1 LHLAKLSSKAIS
13 ALTKESTSKKEP
25 DIIFFN
31 PLGFRREG
39 TSDPVVIVEFKRPGD
54 ERPSQDPIAQV
65 LGYIEELQGSK
76 VRDIDGGVVSDIDKQ
91 TPFECFIVCELT
103 NSARKQFEKSIAQN
117 PTPDG
122 EGYYGWSSRHN
133 AHVRI
138 ISFKKMLRDAEQR
151 NQAFFDQLN
160 LGSPSLAAKKRSA
173 RARERRRIKQAPV
186 SAEAHDS

>member
-1 LHLAKLSSKAIS
+1 VSS
-13 ALTKESTSKKEP
+13 EP
-25 DIIFFN
+25 GAGQDIIFFN

-54 ERPSQDPIAQV
+54 EKPSQDPINQV
-65 LGYIEELQGSK
+65 LTYIEELQASK
-76 VRDIDGGVVSDIDKQ
+76 VRDIDGGVVSDIDKH

-103 NSARKQFEKSIAQN
+103 DSARKQFEKSIAQH

-122 EGYYGWSSRHN
+122 EGYYGWSSPHN
-133 AHVRI
+133 AHVRV

-151 NQAFFDQLN
+151 NQAFFDQLK

-173 RARERRRIKQAPV
+173 RVRERRRVDQGAESAAAQADP
-186 SAEAHDS
+186 SPP